1 MNIILD
7 KLSLKTVTIIF
18 FKFKRSNI
26 FIVEKYNNF
35 LNSLFLQILKLRK
48 NKILFL
54 DQKISELNINE
65 ENLFDY
71 IHDISKKEAIL
82 EIENILLDEK
92 KFQSINNLYK
102 KNSIKLFLLKIIDK
116 EYRFYLK
123 KVFYVLSIL
132 KQNNNLFIFQ
142 KPKFINLEKFFIKKK
157 INFFFYNPPF
167 FKFERKY
174 LFCSLTGIYLR
185 TFLKKIIGKFSNIES
200 LNLYIKHKNN
210 FPNILS
216 LTDNNYSNFSH
227 LRKFPSWEKNNDY
240 NIIAYDQSSLSL
252 KNSFLDNKSYLNKI
266 FYFDI
271 NLINKILKFLDKNI
285 FNNMIVK
292 TQNELAKKKF
302 FKSKI

>member
-1 MNIILD
+1 M
-7 KLSLKTVTIIF
+7 
-18 FKFKRSNI
+18 
-26 FIVEKYNNF
+26 
-35 LNSLFLQILKLRK
+35 QILKLRK

-157 INFFFYNPPF
+157 INFFFTIHHF
-167 FKFERKY
+167 
-174 LFCSLTGIYLR
+174 
-185 TFLKKIIGKFSNIES
+185 
-200 LNLYIKHKNN
+200 LNLKESI
-210 FPNILS
+210 
-216 LTDNNYSNFSH
+216 
-227 LRKFPSWEKNNDY
+227 
-240 NIIAYDQSSLSL
+240 
-252 KNSFLDNKSYLNKI
+252 
-266 FYFDI
+266 YFV
-271 NLINKILKFLDKNI
+271 L
-285 FNNMIVK
+285 
-292 TQNELAKKKF
+292 
-302 FKSKI
+302 